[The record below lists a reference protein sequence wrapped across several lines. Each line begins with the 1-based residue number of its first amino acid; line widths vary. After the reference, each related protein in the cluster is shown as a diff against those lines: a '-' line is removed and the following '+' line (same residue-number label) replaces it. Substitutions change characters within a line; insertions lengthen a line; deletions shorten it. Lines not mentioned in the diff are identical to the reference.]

1 MKPLPAEKLSEYVH
15 WLALHRID
23 GVGSS
28 VFLKLLGRYHTAR
41 EIFRSVHSTELRALN
56 VAPESIQ
63 QILSF
68 NKVGSLRAQAEKD
81 LRWLQQNQH
90 DLVTYADDEYPALL
104 KQIAKPPP
112 LLFVKGNLTCLSGL
126 QLAMV
131 GSRNATMLGRE
142 TARVFAR
149 QLSNAG
155 LIVTSGLALGIDGEC
170 HRGAIDGSMPT
181 IAVLGSGLDRVY
193 PVRHRKLAEQILS
206 DDGALV
212 SEFPLGTE
220 AFPANFPRRNRIISG
235 LSLGALVVEA
245 TLRSGS
251 LITAKY
257 ALEQNREVFAVPGSI
272 HSAASRGCHALIRQ
286 GAKLVEKVDDVFEEL
301 TGISEFQLEELKSQT
316 QKEELDSYSKEEN
329 AVLKMLTQDTTHLDT
344 LVERTGIAVAQLM
357 SILVELEIKGII
369 KANAGGYTLIPI
381 ALRQN

>member
-1 MKPLPAEKLSEYVH
+1 MKSLPAAKLSEYVY
-15 WLALHRID
+15 WLALHRVAGI
-23 GVGSS
+23 GSS
-28 VFLKLLGRYHTAR
+28 VFLKLLNRYHSVK

-56 VAPESIQ
+56 VDPESIQ

-68 NKVGSLRAQAEKD
+68 GKVGSLRAQAERD
-81 LRWLQQNQH
+81 LQWLQQNQH
-90 DLVTYADDEYPALL
+90 NLVTYADDEYPALL
-104 KQIAKPPP
+104 KKIAKPPP

-142 TARVFAR
+142 TAKTFAR

-170 HRGAIDGSMPT
+170 HRGAIEGSMPT

-193 PVRHRKLAEQILS
+193 PVRHRKLANQILS

-245 TLRSGS
+245 NLRSGS

-272 HSAASRGCHALIRQ
+272 HNAGSRGCHALIRQ
-286 GAKLVEKVDDVFEEL
+286 GAKLVEKIDDVFEEL
-301 TGISEFQLEELKSQT
+301 TAISEFQFEELKSQAEKT
-316 QKEELDSYSKEEN
+316 DLENYSKEEK
-329 AVLKMLTQDTTHLDT
+329 AVLKMLALGTMHLDA
-344 LVERTGIAVAQLM
+344 LVENTGLAVTQLM
-357 SILVELEIKGII
+357 STLVELEIKGTI
-369 KANAGGYTLIPI
+369 KANSGGYTLIPI
-381 ALRQN
+381 SLR

>member
-1 MKPLPAEKLSEYVH
+1 
-15 WLALHRID
+15 
-23 GVGSS
+23 
-28 VFLKLLGRYHTAR
+28 
-41 EIFRSVHSTELRALN
+41 
-56 VAPESIQ
+56 
-63 QILSF
+63 
-68 NKVGSLRAQAEKD
+68 
-81 LRWLQQNQH
+81 
-90 DLVTYADDEYPALL
+90 
-104 KQIAKPPP
+104 
-112 LLFVKGNLTCLSGL
+112 
-126 QLAMV
+126 
-131 GSRNATMLGRE
+131 
-142 TARVFAR
+142 
-149 QLSNAG
+149 
-155 LIVTSGLALGIDGEC
+155 
-170 HRGAIDGSMPT
+170 MPT